1 MSHLRK
7 IVAVVGLE
15 QYNAGLWK
23 KIKGLLSSEAELT
36 QLSDIDL
43 EKKHPDAAKAIQE
56 ADCVFMSMI
65 NFKDQIDWFKL
76 QLDQSNNEK
85 TIFIFESM
93 PEAMA
98 LTKVGSYSVGDGKA
112 GMPDM
117 VKKVAKMLVNGRDED
132 ALYGYMKLMKIMRT
146 ILPLVPNKAKDFKN
160 WLMVYSY
167 WMQPTAENIANMFR
181 LILREYFNE
190 PVTVGAIVD
199 VPNMGIYHPDA
210 PAYFTDIKS
219 YKNWSKKRGINID
232 KGQKVGLLF
241 FRKHLLQEKT
251 YIDNTIRVL
260 EKRGLHL
267 FPAFVMGVEGHVLV
281 RDWFVKEKIDLLVN
295 MMGFGLVGGPAGS
308 TKPGT
313 AAEARHEIMTKLDVP
328 YIVAQ
333 PLLTQGFESWSELG
347 VSPMQLTFTYAIPEM
362 DGAICPV
369 ILGALQD
376 GKIETVPERLDR
388 LAGLVSQWLRLRATA
403 NKDKKVAFIVYDYP
417 PGLGKKASAAL
428 LDVPRTL
435 LASLQRMKKEG
446 YNVGQLP
453 ETPEALFKA
462 IDQATDHQIKQHQ
475 PDALKVS
482 YDTFK
487 ELTSSRERER
497 IEDRWQKFPGEI
509 VPIGEQDVF
518 IGGIRF
524 GNIFIGVQPRLGVQG
539 DPMRLLFDKSNTPHH
554 QYIAFY
560 RWISRE
566 FQAHV
571 LVHVGMHGSV
581 EWMPGLQTGL
591 TGDCWP
597 DALLGEVPHIYIYPV
612 NNPSEST
619 IAKRRGLA
627 TMVSHV
633 VPPLSRAGL
642 YKELPALKEL
652 LVDFRERNF
661 SSSALASASLNE
673 PGDASGFE
681 EAIMQ
686 KAELLNLTDDCPR
699 PVSEGFC
706 DYVSRL
712 YMYVSELENRLI
724 SNSLH
729 VFGEASP
736 LEAQIIT
743 ITETLKNRAEE
754 AKTLPAL
761 LMSAS
766 GKNGHFNSYEELTGR
781 SRKGEEEA
789 IRLREW
795 VDTSCRDFLQQVLF
809 DRKNI
814 AGAFATITGGAR
826 IPAEYV
832 AFVDQLIKEG
842 SQLLFALRDNTGEL
856 DSLMKVLS
864 GRYISS
870 GPGGDLVRDGI
881 NVLPSG
887 RNIHSIDPWRIPSV
901 LAFKRGTLIADS
913 IVKKHLEENDGQYPE
928 TIAQVLWGL
937 DTIKT
942 KGEAVAVVIRLLGGE
957 PSYDAFGKISHYS
970 LVSLDKLRRPRID
983 VLMQLSP
990 IFRDAFGLLMD
1001 QLDRLVKEAAKAD
1014 EPVEMNYVKKHVDEA
1029 LASGMEYQSATAR
1042 QFTQAPGAYGTY
1054 VDDMIEDSAWDT
1066 ENDLDD
1072 LFIRRN
1078 SSAYGGGRKGG
1089 NESDILQKLLGSVD
1103 RVVHQV
1109 DSTEFGIS
1117 DIDHYFSS
1125 SGSLQLAARRRNTK
1139 GGDVKLNYVESF
1151 TSDIKVD
1158 DAEKSLRI
1166 EYRSKL
1172 LNPKWFEGMLNH
1184 GHSGAAEI
1192 SNRVTYMLGW
1202 DAVTKSVDDWVY
1214 KKTAETYA
1222 LDPEMRE
1229 RLATLNPQAIK
1240 NIVGRMLE
1248 ANGRGMWKADQ
1259 SMIDELQEIYAD
1271 LEDRLEGLTDN
1282 E

>member
-1 MSHLRK
+1 MSNHRK
-7 IVAVVGLE
+7 IVAIVGLE

-23 KIKGLLSSEAELT
+23 KIKGLLSGEAELT
-36 QLSDIDL
+36 QLTDVDL
-43 EKKHPDAAKAIQE
+43 EKKNPVAGKAIQE

-65 NFKDQIDWFKL
+65 NFKEQIDWFKI
-76 QLDQSNNEK
+76 QLDQASNEK

-98 LTKVGSYSVGDGKA
+98 LTKVGNYSVGDGKA

-117 VKKVAKMLVNGRDED
+117 VKKVAKMLVKGRDED

-146 ILPLVPNKAKDFKN
+146 ILPLVPSKAKDFKN

-167 WMQPTAENIANMFR
+167 WMQPTADNIANMFR

-190 PVTVGAIVD
+190 NITVGAIVE

-210 PAYFTDIKS
+210 PAYFTEVKS
-219 YKNWSKKRGINID
+219 YKNWLKKRGINID
-232 KGQKVGLLF
+232 KGQKIGLLF

-260 EKRGLHL
+260 EKRGIYL
-267 FPAFVMGVEGHVLV
+267 FPAFVTGVEGHVLV

-333 PLLTQGFESWSELG
+333 PLLTQGFESWKELG
-347 VSPMQLTFTYAIPEM
+347 VSPMQMTFTYSIPEM
-362 DGAICPV
+362 DGAISPI

-376 GKIETVPERLDR
+376 GKIETVPERIER
-388 LAGLVSQWLRLRATA
+388 LALLAKQWLRLRAAA
-403 NKDKKVAFIVYDYP
+403 NRDKKLAFVVYDYP

-428 LDVPRTL
+428 LDVPRSL
-435 LASLQRMKKEG
+435 LAILQRLKKEG

-453 ETPEALFKA
+453 ESPEALFHALDK
-462 IDQATDHQIKQHQ
+462 ATDHQIQQNK
-475 PDALKVS
+475 PDAIKVS
-482 YDTFK
+482 YDQFK
-487 ELTSSRERER
+487 ELTTSRERER
-497 IEDRWQKFPGEI
+497 IEERWQKFPGEI
-509 VPIGEQDVF
+509 VPMGENDVF
-518 IGGIRF
+518 IGGIKF
-524 GNIFIGVQPRLGVQG
+524 GNIFIGVQPRMGVCG
-539 DPMRLLFDKSNTPHH
+539 DPMKLLFDKSNTPHH

-566 FQAHV
+566 FQAHA

-597 DALLGEVPHIYIYPV
+597 DALLGEVPHFYIYPV

-642 YKELPALKEL
+642 YKELPALKDL
-652 LVDFRERNF
+652 LSDFRESNLG
-661 SSSALASASLNE
+661 ATHEAS
-673 PGDASGFE
+673 GDASGIE

-699 PVSEGFC
+699 KEHEPFTEF
-706 DYVSRL
+706 VSRL
-712 YMYVSELENRLI
+712 YIYITELENRLI

-743 ITETLKNRAEE
+743 VTETLKNRGEGGL
-754 AKTLPAL
+754 TLPSLIMAN
-761 LMSAS
+761 S
-766 GKNGHFNSYEELTGR
+766 GKNGHYSSYEELALL

-795 VDTSCRDFLQQVLF
+795 LEQSCKDFVQQSLF
-809 DRKNI
+809 DRKNPL
-814 AGAFATITGGAR
+814 AVFASITGGAR
-826 IPAEYV
+826 LAGDSQ
-832 AFVDQLIKEG
+832 AFIEQIIGEG
-842 SQLLFALRDNTGEL
+842 YQLLAALRDNTGEL
-856 DSLMKVLS
+856 DSLMKVLN

-970 LVSLDKLRRPRID
+970 LVPLEKLRRPRID

-1029 LASGMEYQSATAR
+1029 IASGMEYESATAR

-1054 VDDMIEDSAWDT
+1054 VDDMIEDSAWES

-1078 SSAYGGGRKGG
+1078 SSAYGGERKGG
-1089 NESDILQKLLGSVD
+1089 NESAILQKLLGSVD

-1139 GGDVKLNYVESF
+1139 AGDVKLNYVESF

-1158 DAEKSLRI
+1158 DADKSLRI

-1172 LNPKWFEGMLNH
+1172 LNPKWFEGMLKH
-1184 GHSGAAEI
+1184 GHSGAGEI

-1222 LDPEMRE
+1222 LDPQMRE

-1248 ANGRGMWKADQ
+1248 AHGRGMWKADQ
-1259 SMIDELQEIYAD
+1259 NMIDELQEIYAD
-1271 LEDRLEGLTDN
+1271 LEDRLEGLTDDK
-1282 E
+1282 

>member
-1 MSHLRK
+1 MSNRRK
-7 IVAVVGLE
+7 IVAIVGLE
-15 QYNAGLWK
+15 QYNAGLWR
-23 KIKGLLSSEAELT
+23 KIKGLLDEDAELT

-43 EKKHPDAAKAIQE
+43 EKQNPDAATAIQE

-65 NFKDQIDWFKL
+65 NFKEQIDWFKN
-76 QLDQSNNEK
+76 QLDLATNEK

-93 PEAMA
+93 PEAMS

-117 VKKVAKMLVNGRDED
+117 VKKVAKMLVKGRDED

-160 WLMVYSY
+160 WLLVYSY

-190 PVTVGAIVD
+190 SVKVGAIVD
-199 VPNMGIYHPDA
+199 VPNMGLYHPDA
-210 PAYFTDIKS
+210 ADYFKDVKS
-219 YKNWSKKRGINID
+219 FKNWSKKRGINFD
-232 KGQKVGLLF
+232 KGQKIAILF
-241 FRKHLLQEKT
+241 FRKHLIQEKT

-260 EKRGLHL
+260 EKQGIHV

-281 RDWFVKEKIDLLVN
+281 RDWLIKENIDLLVN

-313 AAEARHEIMTKLDVP
+313 AAEARQEIMEKLDAP

-333 PLLTQGFESWSELG
+333 PLLTQEFESWKELG
-347 VSPMQLTFTYAIPEM
+347 VSPMQMTFTYAIPEM

-369 ILGALQD
+369 ILGALKD
-376 GKIETVPERLDR
+376 GKIETVHERLER
-388 LAGLVSQWLRLRATA
+388 LALLVKQWLRLRDA
-403 NKDKKVAFIVYDYP
+403 NNRDKKLAFVVYDYP

-435 LASLQRMKKEG
+435 FAILQSLKKAG

-453 ETPEALFKA
+453 ESADALFHA
-462 IDQATDHQIKQHQ
+462 LDRATDYQIQQ
-475 PDALKVS
+475 NRPDALKVNS
-482 YDTFK
+482 EKFR

-497 IEDRWQKFPGEI
+497 IDARWQNFPGDI
-509 VPIGEQDVF
+509 VPIGTDDVF
-518 IGGIRF
+518 VGGIRF
-524 GNIFIGVQPRLGVQG
+524 GNIFIGVQPRMAVQG
-539 DPMRLLFDKSNTPHH
+539 DPMRLLFDKENTPHH

-566 FQAHV
+566 FQAHA

-597 DALLGEVPHIYIYPV
+597 DALLGEVPHFYIYPV

-652 LVDFRERNF
+652 LVDYRERYLGT
-661 SSSALASASLNE
+661 AHE
-673 PGDASGFE
+673 DMGEGSGIE

-699 PVSEGFC
+699 KESEGFGEF
-706 DYVSRL
+706 VSRL
-712 YMYVSELENRLI
+712 YSYVAELENRLI

-736 LEAQIIT
+736 LESQIIT
-743 ITETLKNRAEE
+743 ITETLKNRGENG
-754 AKTLPAL
+754 KNLPYI
-761 LMSAS
+761 LMTSS
-766 GKNGHFNSYEELTGR
+766 GKNGHYGSYEELSLR
-781 SRKGEEEA
+781 SRQGDEEA

-795 VDTSCRDFLQQVLF
+795 VEQACRDFVQQIFF
-809 DRKNI
+809 DRQNT
-814 AGAFATITGGAR
+814 ATVFSSITGGTQLSGEHAPF
-826 IPAEYV
+826 I
-832 AFVDQLIKEG
+832 DQLVVDGGK
-842 SQLLFALRDNTGEL
+842 LLYALRDNTGEMSSLLRVL
-856 DSLMKVLS
+856 D
-864 GRYISS
+864 GRYIAS
-870 GPGGDLVRDGI
+870 GPGGDLVRDGVS
-881 NVLPSG
+881 VLPSG
-887 RNIHSIDPWRIPSV
+887 RNIHSIDPWRIPSE

-913 IVKKHLEENDGQYPE
+913 IVKKHLDENDGVYPE

-942 KGEAVAVVIRLLGGE
+942 KGEAVAVVIRLLGAE
-957 PSYDAFGKISHYS
+957 PAYDAFGKISHYR
-970 LVSLDKLRRPRID
+970 LVALEKLGRPRID

-1001 QLDRLVKEAAKAD
+1001 QLDRLVKAAAKAD
-1014 EPVEMNYVKKHVDEA
+1014 EPLEMNFVKKHVDEA
-1029 LASGMEYQSATAR
+1029 LASGVEFESATAR
-1042 QFTQAPGAYGTY
+1042 QFTQSPGAYGTY
-1054 VDDMIEDSAWDT
+1054 VDDMVEDSAWET

-1078 SSAYGGGRKGG
+1078 SSAYGGGRKG
-1089 NESDILQKLLGSVD
+1089 EKETEILQKLLGSVD

-1139 GGDVKLNYVESF
+1139 GGDIKLNYVESF

-1172 LNPKWFEGMLNH
+1172 LNPKWFEGMLKH
-1184 GHSGAAEI
+1184 GHSGASEI

-1248 ANGRGMWKADQ
+1248 AHGRGMWKADQ
-1259 SMIDELQEIYAD
+1259 DMITELQEIYAD
-1271 LEDRLEGLTDN
+1271 LEDRLEGMVDDK
-1282 E
+1282 

>member
-1 MSHLRK
+1 MSNRRK
-7 IVAVVGLE
+7 VVAIVGLE

-23 KIKGLLSSEAELT
+23 KIKGLLSTEADLT
-36 QLSDIDL
+36 QLSDVDL
-43 EKKHPDAAKAIQE
+43 DKKNPEAAAAIQE

-65 NFKDQIDWFKL
+65 NFKEQIDWFKL
-76 QLDQSNNEK
+76 QLDQSTNDK
-85 TIFIFESM
+85 TVFVFESM

-98 LTKVGSYSVGDGKA
+98 LTKVGGYSVGDGKA
-112 GMPDM
+112 GMPDI
-117 VKKVAKMLVNGRDED
+117 VKKVAKMLVKGRDED

-160 WLMVYSY
+160 WLLVYSY

-190 PVTVGAIVD
+190 ILTVGAIVD
-199 VPNMGIYHPDA
+199 VPNMGLYHPDA
-210 PAYFTDIKS
+210 PPYFS
-219 YKNWSKKRGINID
+219 YKAWMKKRGINID
-232 KGQKVGLLF
+232 KGEAVGLLF

-251 YIDNTIRVL
+251 YIDNTIRVF
-260 EKRGLHL
+260 EKRGIHL
-267 FPAFVMGVEGHVLV
+267 YPAFVMGVEGHVLV
-281 RDWFVKEKIDLLVN
+281 RDWLVKENIGLLVN

-333 PLLTQGFESWSELG
+333 PLLTQGFESWHELG
-347 VSPMQLTFTYAIPEM
+347 VSPMQITFTYAIPEM
-362 DGAICPV
+362 DGAICPI

-376 GKIETVPERLDR
+376 GKIETVPERIER
-388 LAGLVSQWLRLRATA
+388 LAGLVSQWLRLRTTA
-403 NKDKKVAFIVYDYP
+403 NRDKKVALIVYDYP

-435 LASLQRMKKEG
+435 LATLQRLKKEG
-446 YNVGQLP
+446 YTVGQLP
-453 ETPEALFKA
+453 ETSDALFHA
-462 IDQATDHQIKQHQ
+462 LDRATDHQIQQNQ

-482 YDTFK
+482 YETFK
-487 ELTSSRERER
+487 GLTSSRERER

-509 VPIGEQDVF
+509 VPMGEQDVF
-518 IGGIRF
+518 VGGIKY
-524 GNIFIGVQPRLGVQG
+524 GNIFIGVQPRIGMQG
-539 DPMRLLFDKSNTPHH
+539 DPMRLLFDKENTPHH

-566 FQAHV
+566 FQAHAM
-571 LVHVGMHGSV
+571 VHVGMHGSV

-597 DALLGEVPHIYIYPV
+597 DALLGEVPHFYIYPV

-652 LVDFRERNF
+652 LVDVRERN
-661 SSSALASASLNE
+661 LAGNFDGK
-673 PGDASGFE
+673 GDGTGIE
-681 EAIMQ
+681 EAVMQ

-699 PVSEGFC
+699 PENEEFI

-712 YMYVSELENRLI
+712 YIYISELENRLI

-736 LEAQIIT
+736 LESQIIT
-743 ITETLKNRAEE
+743 ITETLKNREDAG
-754 AKTLPAL
+754 KTLPYI
-761 LMSAS
+761 LMTSS
-766 GKNGHFNSYEELTGR
+766 GKNGHYNSYEELTAM
-781 SRKGEEEA
+781 SRKGDEES

-795 VDTSCRDFLQQVLF
+795 VENACRDFVQQVFF
-809 DRKNI
+809 DRKNV
-814 AGAFATITGGAR
+814 ASVFSSITGGTKL
-826 IPAEYV
+826 PV
-832 AFVDQLIKEG
+832 AYMPFVDQLTQDGAKI
-842 SQLLFALRDNTGEL
+842 LYALRDNTGEM
-856 DSLMKVLS
+856 DSLMKVLN

-887 RNIHSIDPWRIPSV
+887 RNIHSIDPWRIPSEM
-901 LAFKRGTLIADS
+901 AFKRGTLIADS
-913 IVKKHLEENDGQYPE
+913 IVKKHLEENDGKYPE

-957 PSYDAFGKISHYS
+957 PAYDAFGKISHYA
-970 LVSLDKLRRPRID
+970 LVPLDRLGRPRID

-1001 QLDRLVKEAAKAD
+1001 QLDRLIKAAAVAD
-1014 EPVEMNYVKKHVDEA
+1014 EPADMNYIKKHVDEA
-1029 LASGMEYQSATAR
+1029 LASGVEFESATAR
-1042 QFTQAPGAYGTY
+1042 QFTQSPGAYGTY
-1054 VDDMIEDSAWDT
+1054 VDDMIEDSAWDS

-1078 SSAYGGGRKGG
+1078 SSAYGGGRKGEK
-1089 NESDILQKLLGSVD
+1089 ESEILQKLLGSVD

-1117 DIDHYFSS
+1117 DIDHYFST

-1139 GGDVKLNYVESF
+1139 GGDIKLNYVESF

-1172 LNPKWFEGMLNH
+1172 LNPKWFEGMLKH
-1184 GHSGAAEI
+1184 GHSGAGEI

-1248 ANGRGMWKADQ
+1248 AHGRGMWKADQ
-1259 SMIDELQEIYAD
+1259 DMINELQEIYAD
-1271 LEDRLEGLTDN
+1271 LEDRLEGLTDT

>member
-1 MSHLRK
+1 
-7 IVAVVGLE
+7 
-15 QYNAGLWK
+15 
-23 KIKGLLSSEAELT
+23 
-36 QLSDIDL
+36 
-43 EKKHPDAAKAIQE
+43 
-56 ADCVFMSMI
+56 
-65 NFKDQIDWFKL
+65 
-76 QLDQSNNEK
+76 
-85 TIFIFESM
+85 
-93 PEAMA
+93 
-98 LTKVGSYSVGDGKA
+98 
-112 GMPDM
+112 
-117 VKKVAKMLVNGRDED
+117 
-132 ALYGYMKLMKIMRT
+132 
-146 ILPLVPNKAKDFKN
+146 
-160 WLMVYSY
+160 
-167 WMQPTAENIANMFR
+167 
-181 LILREYFNE
+181 
-190 PVTVGAIVD
+190 
-199 VPNMGIYHPDA
+199 
-210 PAYFTDIKS
+210 
-219 YKNWSKKRGINID
+219 
-232 KGQKVGLLF
+232 
-241 FRKHLLQEKT
+241 
-251 YIDNTIRVL
+251 
-260 EKRGLHL
+260 
-267 FPAFVMGVEGHVLV
+267 
-281 RDWFVKEKIDLLVN
+281 
-295 MMGFGLVGGPAGS
+295 
-308 TKPGT
+308 
-313 AAEARHEIMTKLDVP
+313 
-328 YIVAQ
+328 
-333 PLLTQGFESWSELG
+333 
-347 VSPMQLTFTYAIPEM
+347 PMQMTFTYAIPEM

-376 GKIETVPERLDR
+376 GKIETVSERIDR
-388 LAGLVSQWLRLRATA
+388 LAGVVSQWLRLRATA
-403 NKDKKVAFIVYDYP
+403 NRDKKVAFIVYDYP

-435 LASLQRMKKEG
+435 LAALQRLKKEG

-453 ETPEALFKA
+453 ETADALFTA
-462 IDQATDHQIKQHQ
+462 LDQATDHQIKQHQ
-475 PDALKVS
+475 PDALKVN
-482 YDTFK
+482 YETFK
-487 ELTSSRERER
+487 TLTSSRERER
-497 IEDRWQKFPGEI
+497 IEERWQKFPGEI
-509 VPIGEQDVF
+509 VPIGENDVF

-524 GNIFIGVQPRLGVQG
+524 GNIFIGVQPRIGVQG
-539 DPMRLLFDKSNTPHH
+539 DPMRLLFDKANTPHH

-566 FQAHV
+566 FQAHAM
-571 LVHVGMHGSV
+571 VHVGMHGSV

-661 SSSALASASLNE
+661 SASASASPSGE
-673 PGDASGFE
+673 VDASGFE

-699 PVSEGFC
+699 RESEGFT

-712 YMYVSELENRLI
+712 YIYISELENRLI

-743 ITETLKNRAEE
+743 VTETLKNRDEE
-754 AKTLPAL
+754 AKTLPTL

-766 GKNGHFNSYEELTGR
+766 GKNGHFSSYAELTSR
-781 SRKGEEEA
+781 SRKGDEEA

-795 VDTSCRDFLQQVLF
+795 VDTACRDFVQQVLF
-809 DRKNI
+809 DRKNA
-814 AGAFATITGGAR
+814 AGAFSSITGGSR
-826 IPAEYV
+826 IPADYIP
-832 AFVDQLIKEG
+832 FVEQLMREG
-842 SQLLFALRDNTGEL
+842 SMLLVALRDNTGEL
-856 DSLMKVLS
+856 DSLMKVLN

-913 IVKKHLEENDGQYPE
+913 IVKKHCEENDGQYPE

-970 LVSLDKLRRPRID
+970 LVPLDRLRRPRID

-1001 QLDRLVKEAAKAD
+1001 QLDRLVKDAAKAD
-1014 EPVEMNYVKKHVDEA
+1014 EPIEMNYIKKHVDEA
-1029 LASGMEYQSATAR
+1029 LASGMEFETATAR

-1054 VDDMIEDSAWDT
+1054 VDDMIEDSAWES

-1078 SSAYGGGRKGG
+1078 SSAYGGGRKGE
-1089 NESDILQKLLGSVD
+1089 NESGILQKLLGSVD

-1139 GGDVKLNYVESF
+1139 AGDVKLNYVESF

-1172 LNPKWFEGMLNH
+1172 LNPKWFEGMLKH
-1184 GHSGAAEI
+1184 GHSGAGEI

-1248 ANGRGMWKADQ
+1248 AHGRGMWKADQ
-1259 SMIDELQEIYAD
+1259 NMIDELQEIYAD

-1282 E
+1282 D

>member
-1 MSHLRK
+1 M
-7 IVAVVGLE
+7 
-15 QYNAGLWK
+15 
-23 KIKGLLSSEAELT
+23 
-36 QLSDIDL
+36 
-43 EKKHPDAAKAIQE
+43 
-56 ADCVFMSMI
+56 
-65 NFKDQIDWFKL
+65 
-76 QLDQSNNEK
+76 
-85 TIFIFESM
+85 
-93 PEAMA
+93 
-98 LTKVGSYSVGDGKA
+98 
-112 GMPDM
+112 
-117 VKKVAKMLVNGRDED
+117 
-132 ALYGYMKLMKIMRT
+132 
-146 ILPLVPNKAKDFKN
+146 
-160 WLMVYSY
+160 
-167 WMQPTAENIANMFR
+167 
-181 LILREYFNE
+181 
-190 PVTVGAIVD
+190 
-199 VPNMGIYHPDA
+199 
-210 PAYFTDIKS
+210 
-219 YKNWSKKRGINID
+219 
-232 KGQKVGLLF
+232 
-241 FRKHLLQEKT
+241 
-251 YIDNTIRVL
+251 
-260 EKRGLHL
+260 
-267 FPAFVMGVEGHVLV
+267 
-281 RDWFVKEKIDLLVN
+281 
-295 MMGFGLVGGPAGS
+295 
-308 TKPGT
+308 
-313 AAEARHEIMTKLDVP
+313 
-328 YIVAQ
+328 
-333 PLLTQGFESWSELG
+333 
-347 VSPMQLTFTYAIPEM
+347 
-362 DGAICPV
+362 
-369 ILGALQD
+369 
-376 GKIETVPERLDR
+376 
-388 LAGLVSQWLRLRATA
+388 
-403 NKDKKVAFIVYDYP
+403 
-417 PGLGKKASAAL
+417 
-428 LDVPRTL
+428 
-435 LASLQRMKKEG
+435 
-446 YNVGQLP
+446 
-453 ETPEALFKA
+453 
-462 IDQATDHQIKQHQ
+462 
-475 PDALKVS
+475 
-482 YDTFK
+482 
-487 ELTSSRERER
+487 
-497 IEDRWQKFPGEI
+497 
-509 VPIGEQDVF
+509 PIGDHDVF
-518 IGGIRF
+518 IGGIQF
-524 GNIFIGVQPRLGVQG
+524 GNIFIGVQPRIGVQG

-566 FQAHV
+566 FQAHAM
-571 LVHVGMHGSV
+571 VHVGMHGSV

-661 SSSALASASLNE
+661 SASAS
-673 PGDASGFE
+673 GDGQGDGSGFE

-699 PVSEGFC
+699 RTSEGFG

-743 ITETLKNRAEE
+743 VTETLKNRAEE
-754 AKTLPAL
+754 SRTLPSL
-761 LMSAS
+761 LMTAS
-766 GKNGHFNSYEELTGR
+766 GKNGHFNSYEEVASR

-795 VDTSCRDFLQQVLF
+795 IDTACREFVQQVLF
-809 DRKNI
+809 DRKN
-814 AGAFATITGGAR
+814 ALAAFASITGGSKL
-826 IPAEYV
+826 PAEYMP
-832 AFVDQLIKEG
+832 FIEQLIREG
-842 SQLLFALRDNTGEL
+842 SQLLFALRDNTGEMDAL
-856 DSLMKVLS
+856 LKVLD

-870 GPGGDLVRDGI
+870 GPGGDLVRDGV

-901 LAFKRGTLIADS
+901 LAFKRGSLIADS
-913 IVKKHLEENDGQYPE
+913 IVKKHLEENEGQYPE

-942 KGEAVAVVIRLLGGE
+942 KGEAVAVVIRLLGAE

-970 LVSLDKLRRPRID
+970 LVPLDKLRRPRID

-1001 QLDRLVKEAAKAD
+1001 QLDRLVKEAARAD

-1029 LASGMEYQSATAR
+1029 LASGMEFESATAR

-1054 VDDMIEDSAWDT
+1054 VDDMIEDSAWES

-1078 SSAYGGGRKGG
+1078 SSAYGGGRKGE
-1089 NESDILQKLLGSVD
+1089 NESAILQKMLGSVD

-1139 GGDVKLNYVESF
+1139 GGDIKLNYVESF

-1172 LNPKWFEGMLNH
+1172 LNPKWFEGMLKH
-1184 GHSGAAEI
+1184 GHSGAGEI

-1248 ANGRGMWKADQ
+1248 AHGRGMWKADQ
-1259 SMIDELQEIYAD
+1259 DMINELQEIYAD
-1271 LEDRLEGLTDN
+1271 LEDRLEGMVDDK
-1282 E
+1282 

>member
-1 MSHLRK
+1 MSSRRK
-7 IVAVVGLE
+7 IAAIVGLE

-23 KIKGLLSSEAELT
+23 KIKGLLGSEAELT

-43 EKKHPDAAKAIQE
+43 EKKSPEAAKAIQE

-65 NFKDQIDWFKL
+65 QFKEQVDWFKE
-76 QLDQSNNEK
+76 QLDASSNEK
-85 TIFIFESM
+85 TVFIFESM
-93 PEAMA
+93 PEAMS
-98 LTKVGSYSVGDGKA
+98 LTKVGSYVVEEGKS
-112 GMPDM
+112 GMPDI
-117 VKKVAKMLVNGRDED
+117 VKKVAKMLVKGKDED

-181 LILREYFNE
+181 LILREYYNE

-199 VPNMGIYHPDA
+199 VPNMGLYHPDA
-210 PAYFTDIKS
+210 PAYFKDVKS
-219 YKNWSKKRGINID
+219 YKSWSKKRGINLD
-232 KGQKVGLLF
+232 KGQKIALLF

-251 YIDNTIRVL
+251 YIDNTIRSL
-260 EKRGLHL
+260 EKSGIAIY
-267 FPAFVMGVEGHVLV
+267 PAFVMGVEGHVLV
-281 RDWFVKEKIDLLVN
+281 RDWLLKENIDALVN

-313 AAEARHEIMTKLDVP
+313 AADARQEIMSKLNAP

-333 PLLTQGFESWSELG
+333 PLLTQDFESWKDYG
-347 VSPMQLTFTYAIPEM
+347 VAPMQTTFTYSIPEM

-369 ILGALQD
+369 IIGALED
-376 GKIETVPERLDR
+376 GKIVTVTERIERL
-388 LAGLVSQWLRLRATA
+388 ALVIKQWLRLRAAA
-403 NKDKKVAFIVYDYP
+403 NRDKKLAFVVYDYP

-428 LDVPRTL
+428 LDVPKTL
-435 LASLQRMKKEG
+435 FAILQRLKKEG
-446 YNVGQLP
+446 YNTGQLP
-453 ETPEALFKA
+453 ESAEALFHVLDK
-462 IDQATDHQIKQHQ
+462 ATDYEIQQNK
-475 PDALKVS
+475 PDAIKVDAEQ
-482 YDTFK
+482 YRR
-487 ELTSSRERER
+487 LTTSRERER
-497 IEDRWQKFPGEI
+497 IEERWQNFPGDI
-509 VPIGEQDVF
+509 VPVGEKEVF
-518 IGGIRF
+518 IGGVRF
-524 GNIFIGVQPRLGVQG
+524 GNIFIGVQPRMGVAG
-539 DPMRLLFDKSNTPHH
+539 DPMKLLFDKANTPHH
-554 QYIAFY
+554 QYISFY

-566 FQAHV
+566 FQAHAM
-571 LVHVGMHGSV
+571 VHVGMHGSV

-597 DALLGEVPHIYIYPV
+597 DALLGEVPHLYIYPV
-612 NNPSEST
+612 NNPSESS

-642 YKELPALKEL
+642 YKELPALKDL
-652 LVDFRERNF
+652 LVDYREKF
-661 SSSALASASLNE
+661 AAITSKG
-673 PGDASGFE
+673 GDVEGMGIE

-686 KAELLNLTDDCPR
+686 KAELLNLTDDCPLIEGEAF
-699 PVSEGFC
+699 SEF
-706 DYVSRL
+706 VSRL
-712 YMYVSELENRLI
+712 YSYIVELENRLI
-724 SNSLH
+724 SNCLH

-736 LEAQIIT
+736 LESQIIT
-743 ITETLKNRAEE
+743 ITETLKNRGENGRS
-754 AKTLPAL
+754 LPYIL
-761 LMSAS
+761 LDAS
-766 GKNGHFNSYEELTGR
+766 GKNGHVGSYEELAVK
-781 SRKGEEEA
+781 SRKGDEA
-789 IRLREW
+789 SIRLREW
-795 VDTSCRDFLQQVLF
+795 AEHACRDYVQQVLF
-809 DRKNI
+809 DKKSSSDV
-814 AGAFATITGGAR
+814 FSSITGGGR
-826 IPAEYV
+826 IQPGDVPFLESLR
-832 AFVDQLIKEG
+832 DEG
-842 SQLLFALRDNTGEL
+842 TQILFALRDNNSEM
-856 DSLMKVLS
+856 DSLLKVLS
-864 GRYISS
+864 GGYIPS
-870 GPGGDLVRDGI
+870 GPGGDLVRDGM

-887 RNIHSIDPWRIPSV
+887 RNIHSIDPWRIPSE
-901 LAFKRGTLIADS
+901 LAFKRGSLIADKL
-913 IVKKHLEENDGQYPE
+913 VEKHLQENDGMYPE

-942 KGEAVAVVIRLLGGE
+942 KGEAVAVAIRLFGAE
-957 PSYDAFGKISHYS
+957 PSYDASGKISHYA
-970 LVSLDKLRRPRID
+970 LVPLEKLRRPRID

-1001 QLDRLVKEAAKAD
+1001 QLDRLIKDAAKAD
-1014 EPVEMNYVKKHVDEA
+1014 EPIEMNYVKKHVEEA
-1029 LASGMEYQSATAR
+1029 MATGVDFESATAR
-1042 QFTQAPGAYGTY
+1042 QFTQPPGAYGTY
-1054 VDDMIEDSAWDT
+1054 VDDMVEDSAWET

-1078 SSAYGGGRKGG
+1078 SNAYGGGRKG
-1089 NESDILQKLLGSVD
+1089 EKETEILKSLLGSVD

-1125 SGSLQLAARRRNTK
+1125 SGSLQLAARRRNTRIS
-1139 GGDVKLNYVESF
+1139 DVKLNYVESF

-1158 DAEKSLRI
+1158 DAEKSLRV

-1172 LNPKWFEGMLNH
+1172 LNPKWFEGMLKH

-1229 RLATLNPQAIK
+1229 RLATVNPQAIK

-1248 ANGRGMWKADQ
+1248 AHGRGMWKADQ
-1259 SMIDELQEIYAD
+1259 DIISELQEIYAD
-1271 LEDRLEGLTDN
+1271 LEDRLEGLTDDK
-1282 E
+1282 

>member
-1 MSHLRK
+1 MSNRRK
-7 IVAVVGLE
+7 VVAIVGLE

-23 KIKGLLSSEAELT
+23 KIKGLLSTEADLI
-36 QLSDIDL
+36 QLSDVDL
-43 EKKHPDAAKAIQE
+43 EKQNPAAATAIHE

-76 QLDQSNNEK
+76 QLDQSTNEK
-85 TIFIFESM
+85 TIFVFESM
-93 PEAMA
+93 PEAMS
-98 LTKVGSYSVGDGKA
+98 LTKVGNYSVGDGKA
-112 GMPDM
+112 GMPDI
-117 VKKVAKMLVNGRDED
+117 VKKIAGMLVKGRDED

-146 ILPLVPNKAKDFKN
+146 ILPLVPKKAKDFKN
-160 WLMVYSY
+160 WLLVYSY

-181 LILREYFNE
+181 LILREYFDE
-190 PVTVGAIVD
+190 QLTVGAIVD

-210 PAYFTDIKS
+210 PAYFKDIKS
-219 YKNWSKKRGINID
+219 YKVWMKKRGVNLD
-232 KGQKVGLLF
+232 KGQKIALLF

-251 YIDNTIRVL
+251 YIDNTIRAF
-260 EKRGLHL
+260 EKHGIHL
-267 FPAFVMGVEGHVLV
+267 FPAFVTGVEGHVLV
-281 RDWFVKEKIDLLVN
+281 RDWLIKEEIDLLVN

-313 AAEARHEIMTKLDVP
+313 AAEARHEIMSKLDVP

-333 PLLTQGFESWSELG
+333 PLLTQGFESWKELG
-347 VSPMQLTFTYAIPEM
+347 VSPMQMTFTYAIPEM
-362 DGAICPV
+362 DGAICPI

-376 GKIETVPERLDR
+376 GKIETVPERIER
-388 LAGLVSQWLRLRATA
+388 LVGLASQWLRLRDAA
-403 NKDKKVAFIVYDYP
+403 NRDKKIAFIVYDYP

-435 LASLQRMKKEG
+435 FAALHRMKKEG
-446 YNVGQLP
+446 YNVGTLP
-453 ETPEALFKA
+453 ESADALFHA
-462 IDQATDHQIKQHQ
+462 LDRATDHQVQQNK

-487 ELTSSRERER
+487 ELTSSKERER
-497 IEDRWQKFPGEI
+497 IEDRWQKFPGDI
-509 VPIGEQDVF
+509 VPMGEHDVF
-518 IGGIRF
+518 VGGIRF
-524 GNIFIGVQPRLGVQG
+524 GNIFIGVQPRIGMQG
-539 DPMRLLFDKSNTPHH
+539 DPMRLLFDKENTPHH

-560 RWISRE
+560 RWVSRE
-566 FQAHV
+566 FKAHAM
-571 LVHVGMHGSV
+571 VHVGMHGSV

-597 DALLGEVPHIYIYPV
+597 DALLGEVPHFYIYPV

-642 YKELPALKEL
+642 YKELPALKDL
-652 LVDFRERNF
+652 LVDYRERY
-661 SSSALASASLNE
+661 LSASSE
-673 PGDASGFE
+673 ETAVDGSGIE

-699 PVSEGFC
+699 RESEGFGEF
-706 DYVSRL
+706 VSRL
-712 YMYVSELENRLI
+712 YIYIAELENRLI

-736 LEAQIIT
+736 LESQIIT
-743 ITETLKNRAEE
+743 ITETLKNRGEE
-754 AKTLPAL
+754 GKTLPYI
-761 LMSAS
+761 LMTSS
-766 GKNGHFNSYEELTGR
+766 GKNGHYASYEELTNR
-781 SRKGEEEA
+781 SRKGDEEA
-789 IRLREW
+789 IQLREW
-795 VDTSCRDFLQQVLF
+795 VETACRNFVQQVFF
-809 DRKNI
+809 DHKNV
-814 AGAFATITGGAR
+814 AQVFSSITGG
-826 IPAEYV
+826 IKLPSEYMP
-832 AFVDQLIKEG
+832 FVEQLTQEG
-842 SQLLFALRDNTGEL
+842 AKILYALRDNTGEM
-856 DSLMKVLS
+856 DSLMKVLN

-901 LAFKRGTLIADS
+901 MAFKRGTLIADS
-913 IVKKHLEENDGQYPE
+913 IIQRHLEENDGQYPE

-942 KGEAVAVVIRLLGGE
+942 KGEAVAVVIRLMGGE
-957 PSYDAFGKISHYS
+957 PAYDAFGKISHYS
-970 LVSLDKLRRPRID
+970 LVPLENLGRPRID

-1001 QLDRLVKEAAKAD
+1001 QLDRLIKAAAKAD
-1014 EPVEMNYVKKHVDEA
+1014 EPIEMNYVKKHVDEA
-1029 LASGMEYQSATAR
+1029 LAAGTEFDSATAR

-1054 VDDMIEDSAWDT
+1054 VDDMVEDSAWETDT
-1066 ENDLDD
+1066 DLDD

-1078 SSAYGGGRKGG
+1078 CSAYGGGRKG
-1089 NESDILQKLLGSVD
+1089 EKETEILQKLLGSVD

-1139 GGDVKLNYVESF
+1139 NDNIKLNYVESF

-1158 DAEKSLRI
+1158 DADKSLRI

-1172 LNPKWFEGMLNH
+1172 LNPKWYEGMLKH
-1184 GHSGAAEI
+1184 GHSGAGEI

-1259 SMIDELQEIYAD
+1259 DMINELQEIYAD
-1271 LEDRLEGLTDN
+1271 LEDRLEGLVED
-1282 E
+1282 

>member
-1 MSHLRK
+1 MSDLRK
-7 IVAVVGLE
+7 IVAIVGLE

-23 KIKGLLSSEAELT
+23 KIKGLLASEAELI

-43 EKKHPDAAKAIQE
+43 EKQHPDAARAIQE
-56 ADCVFMSMI
+56 ADCIFMSMI
-65 NFKDQIDWFKL
+65 NFKEQIDWFKQ
-76 QLDQSNNEK
+76 QLELATNEK
-85 TIFIFESM
+85 TVFIFESM

-117 VKKVAKMLVNGRDED
+117 VKKVAKMLVKGRDED

-146 ILPLVPNKAKDFKN
+146 ILPLVPNKAEDFKN

-190 PVTVGAIVD
+190 PVKVGAIVD
-199 VPNMGIYHPDA
+199 VPNMGLYHPDA
-210 PAYFTDIKS
+210 QAYFTDVKS
-219 YKNWSKKRGINID
+219 YKNWQKKRGINMD
-232 KGQKVGLLF
+232 KGQKIGLLF

-260 EKRGLHL
+260 EKQGIHL

-281 RDWFVKEKIDLLVN
+281 RDWLLKENIDLLLN

-308 TKPGT
+308 TKPGI

-333 PLLTQGFESWSELG
+333 PLLTQGFESWKELG
-347 VSPMQLTFTYAIPEM
+347 VSPMQITFTYAIPEM
-362 DGAICPV
+362 DGAISPV

-376 GKIETVPERLDR
+376 GKIETVHERLER
-388 LAGLVSQWLRLRATA
+388 LALLIKKFLRLRATA
-403 NKDKKVAFIVYDYP
+403 NRDKKVAFIVYDYP
-417 PGLGKKASAAL
+417 PGLGKKATAAL

-435 LASLQRMKKEG
+435 FATLQRLKKEG
-446 YNVGQLP
+446 YNVGKLP
-453 ETPEALFKA
+453 ESSDALFEA
-462 IDQATDHQIKQHQ
+462 IDRATECQIMQHQ
-475 PDALKVS
+475 TDAVKVS
-482 YDTFK
+482 YDGFK
-487 ELTSSRERER
+487 ELTTSRERER
-497 IEDRWQKFPGEI
+497 IEERWQKFPGEI
-509 VPIGEQDVF
+509 VPIGDHDVF
-518 IGGIRF
+518 VGGLRF
-524 GNIFIGVQPRLGVQG
+524 GNIFIGVQPRIGVQG

-566 FQAHV
+566 FEAHAM
-571 LVHVGMHGSV
+571 VHVGMHGSV

-597 DALLGEVPHIYIYPV
+597 DALLGEVPHFYIYPV

-661 SSSALASASLNE
+661 A
-673 PGDASGFE
+673 ASGSFEGQGDGSGIE
-681 EAIMQ
+681 EAVMQ

-699 PVSEGFC
+699 REQEGFGE
-706 DYVSRL
+706 YVSRL
-712 YMYVSELENRLI
+712 YIYISELENRLI

-736 LEAQIIT
+736 PEAQIIT
-743 ITETLKNRAEE
+743 VTETLKNREE
-754 AKTLPAL
+754 DSRTLPSL

-766 GKNGHFNSYEELTGR
+766 GKNGHFSSYEELSSR

-795 VDTSCRDFLQQVLF
+795 VDGACRDFVQQALF
-809 DRKNI
+809 DRINVLS
-814 AGAFATITGGAR
+814 AFASVTGGAKL
-826 IPAEYV
+826 PVEYTP
-832 AFVDQLIKEG
+832 FVEQLIREG
-842 SQLLFALRDNTGEL
+842 SQLLFALRDNTGEM
-856 DSLMKVLS
+856 DALMKVLN

-870 GPGGDLVRDGI
+870 GPGGDLVRDGV

-901 LAFKRGTLIADS
+901 LAFKRGSLIADC
-913 IVKKHLEENDGQYPE
+913 IIKKHLEESGGQYPE

-942 KGEAVAVVIRLLGGE
+942 KGEAVAVVIRLLGAE
-957 PSYDAFGKISHYS
+957 PAYDAFGKISHYS
-970 LVSLDKLRRPRID
+970 LVPLEKLRRPRID

-1014 EPVEMNYVKKHVDEA
+1014 EPEEMNFVKKHVNEA
-1029 LASGMEYQSATAR
+1029 LASGMELESATAR

-1054 VDDMIEDSAWDT
+1054 VDDMIEDSAWET

-1078 SSAYGGGRKGG
+1078 CSAYGGGRKGG
-1089 NESDILQKLLGSVD
+1089 NESAILQKMLGSVD

-1172 LNPKWFEGMLNH
+1172 LNPKWFEGMLKH
-1184 GHSGAAEI
+1184 GHSGAGEI

-1248 ANGRGMWKADQ
+1248 AHGRGLWKADQ
-1259 SMIDELQEIYAD
+1259 DMIDELQEIYAD
-1271 LEDRLEGLTDN
+1271 LEDRLERVGDRVID
-1282 E
+1282 

>member
-1 MSHLRK
+1 MSNRRK
-7 IVAVVGLE
+7 VVAIVGLE

-23 KIKGLLSSEAELT
+23 KIKGLLSTEADLT
-36 QLSDIDL
+36 QLSDVDL
-43 EKKHPDAAKAIQE
+43 DKKNPEAAAAIQE

-65 NFKDQIDWFKL
+65 NFKEQIDWFKL
-76 QLDQSNNEK
+76 QLDQSTNDK
-85 TIFIFESM
+85 TVFVFESM

-98 LTKVGSYSVGDGKA
+98 LTKVGGYSVGDGKA
-112 GMPDM
+112 GMPDI
-117 VKKVAKMLVNGRDED
+117 VKKVAKMLVKGREED

-160 WLMVYSY
+160 WLLVYSY

-190 PVTVGAIVD
+190 ILTVGAIVD
-199 VPNMGIYHPDA
+199 VPNMGLYHPDA
-210 PAYFTDIKS
+210 PAYFKDVKS
-219 YKNWSKKRGINID
+219 YKAWMKKRGINID
-232 KGQKVGLLF
+232 KGEAVGLLF

-251 YIDNTIRVL
+251 YIDNTIRVF
-260 EKRGLHL
+260 EKRGIHL
-267 FPAFVMGVEGHVLV
+267 YPAFVMGVEGHVLV
-281 RDWFVKEKIDLLVN
+281 RDWLVKENIGLLVN

-333 PLLTQGFESWSELG
+333 PLLTQGFESWHELG
-347 VSPMQLTFTYAIPEM
+347 VSPMQITFTYAIPEM
-362 DGAICPV
+362 DGAICPI

-376 GKIETVPERLDR
+376 GKIETVPERIER
-388 LAGLVSQWLRLRATA
+388 LAGLVSQWLRLRTTA
-403 NKDKKVAFIVYDYP
+403 NRDKKVALIVYDYP

-435 LASLQRMKKEG
+435 LATLQRLKKEG
-446 YNVGQLP
+446 YTVGQLP
-453 ETPEALFKA
+453 ETSDALFHA
-462 IDQATDHQIKQHQ
+462 LDRATDHQIQQNQ

-482 YDTFK
+482 YETFK
-487 ELTSSRERER
+487 GLTSSRERER

-509 VPIGEQDVF
+509 VPMGEQDVF
-518 IGGIRF
+518 VGGIKY
-524 GNIFIGVQPRLGVQG
+524 GNIFIGVQPRIGMQG
-539 DPMRLLFDKSNTPHH
+539 DPMRLLFDKENTPHH

-566 FQAHV
+566 FQAHAM
-571 LVHVGMHGSV
+571 VHVGMHGSV

-597 DALLGEVPHIYIYPV
+597 DALLGEVPHFYIYPV

-652 LVDFRERNF
+652 LVDVRERN
-661 SSSALASASLNE
+661 LAGNFDGK
-673 PGDASGFE
+673 GDGTGIE
-681 EAIMQ
+681 EAVMQ

-699 PVSEGFC
+699 PENEEFI

-712 YMYVSELENRLI
+712 YIYISELENRLI

-736 LEAQIIT
+736 LESQIIT
-743 ITETLKNRAEE
+743 ITETLKNREDAG
-754 AKTLPAL
+754 KTLPYI
-761 LMSAS
+761 LMTSS
-766 GKNGHFNSYEELTGR
+766 GKNGHYNSYEELTAM
-781 SRKGEEEA
+781 SRKGDEES

-795 VDTSCRDFLQQVLF
+795 VENACRDFVQQVFF
-809 DRKNI
+809 DRKNV
-814 AGAFATITGGAR
+814 ASVFSSITGGTKL
-826 IPAEYV
+826 PV
-832 AFVDQLIKEG
+832 AYMPFVDQLTQDGAKI
-842 SQLLFALRDNTGEL
+842 LYALRDNTGEM
-856 DSLMKVLS
+856 DSLMKVLN

-887 RNIHSIDPWRIPSV
+887 RNIHSIDPWRIPSEM
-901 LAFKRGTLIADS
+901 AFKRGTLIADS
-913 IVKKHLEENDGQYPE
+913 IVKKHLEENDGKYPE

-957 PSYDAFGKISHYS
+957 PAYDAFGKISHYA
-970 LVSLDKLRRPRID
+970 LVPLDRLGRPRID

-1001 QLDRLVKEAAKAD
+1001 QLDRLIKAAAVAD
-1014 EPVEMNYVKKHVDEA
+1014 EPADMNYIKKHVDEA
-1029 LASGMEYQSATAR
+1029 LASGVEFESATAR
-1042 QFTQAPGAYGTY
+1042 QFTQSPGAYGTY
-1054 VDDMIEDSAWDT
+1054 VDDMIEDSAWDS

-1078 SSAYGGGRKGG
+1078 SSAYGGGRKGEK
-1089 NESDILQKLLGSVD
+1089 ESEILQKLLGSVD

-1117 DIDHYFSS
+1117 DIDHYFST

-1139 GGDVKLNYVESF
+1139 GGDIKLNYVESF

-1172 LNPKWFEGMLNH
+1172 LNPKWFEGMLKH
-1184 GHSGAAEI
+1184 GHSGAGEI

-1248 ANGRGMWKADQ
+1248 AHGRGMWKADQ
-1259 SMIDELQEIYAD
+1259 DMINELQEIYAD
-1271 LEDRLEGLTDN
+1271 LEDRLEGLTDT

>member
-1 MSHLRK
+1 MSNRRK
-7 IVAVVGLE
+7 IVAIVGLE

-23 KIKGLLSSEAELT
+23 KIKGLLSSEADLT
-36 QLSDIDL
+36 QLSDVDL
-43 EKKHPDAAKAIQE
+43 EKQNPEAAAAIHD

-65 NFKDQIDWFKL
+65 NFKEQIDWFKL
-76 QLDQSNNEK
+76 QLEQSTNDK
-85 TIFIFESM
+85 TLFVFESM

-98 LTKVGSYSVGDGKA
+98 LTRVGSYSVGDGKA

-117 VKKVAKMLVNGRDED
+117 VKKIANMLVKGRDED

-160 WLMVYSY
+160 WLLVYSY
-167 WMQPTAENIANMFR
+167 WMQPTADNIANMFR

-190 PVTVGAIVD
+190 RVTVGAIVD
-199 VPNMGIYHPDA
+199 VPNMGLYHPDA
-210 PAYFTDIKS
+210 PAYFKDVKS
-219 YKNWSKKRGINID
+219 YKSWLKKRGINID
-232 KGQKVGLLF
+232 KGQKIALLF

-251 YIDNTIRVL
+251 YIDNTIRTL
-260 EKRGLHL
+260 EKRGIHL
-267 FPAFVMGVEGHVLV
+267 FPAFVTGVEGHVLV
-281 RDWFVKEKIDLLVN
+281 RDWLIKEEIDLLVN

-313 AAEARHEIMTKLDVP
+313 AAEARHEIMSKLDVP

-333 PLLTQGFESWSELG
+333 PLLTQGFESWHELG
-347 VSPMQLTFTYAIPEM
+347 VSPMQMTFTYAIPEM
-362 DGAICPV
+362 DGAISPV

-376 GKIETVPERLDR
+376 GKIETVQERLDR

-403 NKDKKVAFIVYDYP
+403 NRDKKVAFIVYDYP

-435 LASLQRMKKEG
+435 FAALQRLKKEG

-453 ETPEALFKA
+453 ESSDALFNALDK
-462 IDQATDHQIKQHQ
+462 ATDHQIQQ
-475 PDALKVS
+475 NRPDALKVS

-487 ELTSSRERER
+487 QLTSSRERER

-509 VPIGEQDVF
+509 VPIGDQDVF
-518 IGGIRF
+518 VGGIRF
-524 GNIFIGVQPRLGVQG
+524 GNIFIGVQPRIGMQG
-539 DPMRLLFDKSNTPHH
+539 DPMRLLFDKENTPHH

-566 FQAHV
+566 FKAHAM
-571 LVHVGMHGSV
+571 VHVGMHGSV

-642 YKELPALKEL
+642 YKELPALKDL
-652 LVDFRERNF
+652 LVDFRERYLTV
-661 SSSALASASLNE
+661 SSES
-673 PGDASGFE
+673 SGEGSGIE

-699 PVSEGFC
+699 RESEGFG
-706 DYVSRL
+706 DFVSRL
-712 YMYVSELENRLI
+712 YIYIAELENRLI

-736 LEAQIIT
+736 LESQVIT
-743 ITETLKNRAEE
+743 ITETLKNRGEDG
-754 AKTLPAL
+754 KTLPYI
-761 LMSAS
+761 LMTSS
-766 GKNGHFNSYEELTGR
+766 GKNGHYNSYEDLTTL
-781 SRKGEEEA
+781 SRKGDEEA

-795 VDTSCRDFLQQVLF
+795 VENACRNFVQQVFF
-809 DRKNI
+809 DRKNV
-814 AGAFATITGGAR
+814 ALVFSSITGGTKL
-826 IPAEYV
+826 PAQYMS
-832 AFVDQLIKEG
+832 FIDQLTKDG
-842 SQLLFALRDNTGEL
+842 AKLLYALRDNTGEME
-856 DSLMKVLS
+856 SLMRVLE
-864 GRYISS
+864 GRYIAS

-901 LAFKRGTLIADS
+901 MAFKRGTLIADS
-913 IVKKHLEENDGQYPE
+913 IVKRHLEENDGHYPE
-928 TIAQVLWGL
+928 TVAQVLWGL

-957 PSYDAFGKISHYS
+957 PAYDAFGKISHYS
-970 LVSLDKLRRPRID
+970 LVPLEKLGRPRID

-1001 QLDRLVKEAAKAD
+1001 QLDRLIKAAATAD

-1029 LASGMEYQSATAR
+1029 LASGAEFNSATSR

-1054 VDDMIEDSAWDT
+1054 VDDMVEDSAWET

-1078 SSAYGGGRKGG
+1078 SSAYGGGRKG
-1089 NESDILQKLLGSVD
+1089 EKETEILQKLLGSVD

-1139 GGDVKLNYVESF
+1139 NDNIKLNYVESF

-1172 LNPKWFEGMLNH
+1172 LNPKWFEGMLKH
-1184 GHSGAAEI
+1184 GHSGAGEI

-1222 LDPEMRE
+1222 LDPQMRE

-1248 ANGRGMWKADQ
+1248 AHGRGMWKADQ
-1259 SMIDELQEIYAD
+1259 NMIDELQEIYAD
-1271 LEDRLEGLTDN
+1271 LEDRLEGLVD

>member
-1 MSHLRK
+1 MPDLRK
-7 IVAVVGLE
+7 VVAVVGLE

-23 KIKGLLSSEAELT
+23 KIKALLSTEAQLT

-43 EKKHPDAAKAIQE
+43 EKQNPEAATAIRE
-56 ADCVFMSMI
+56 ADCIFMSMI
-65 NFKDQIDWFKL
+65 NFKEQIDWFKL
-76 QLDQSNNEK
+76 QLDQATNDK
-85 TIFIFESM
+85 TVFVFESM
-93 PEAMA
+93 PEAMS
-98 LTKVGSYSVGDGKA
+98 LTKVGSYAVGDGKA
-112 GMPDM
+112 GMPDI
-117 VKKVAKMLVNGRDED
+117 VKKVAKMLVKGRDED

-181 LILREYFNE
+181 LILREYFNQSF
-190 PVTVGAIVD
+190 PVGAIVE

-210 PAYFTDIKS
+210 PAFFKDVKS
-219 YKNWSKKRGINID
+219 YKTWLKKRGINID

-251 YIDNTIRVL
+251 YIDNTIRAL
-260 EKRGLHL
+260 EKRGIHL

-281 RDWFVKEKIDLLVN
+281 RDWLVKENIDLLVN

-313 AAEARHEIMTKLDVP
+313 AADARHEIMTKLDVP

-333 PLLTQGFESWSELG
+333 PLLTQGFESWKELG
-347 VSPMQLTFTYAIPEM
+347 VSPMQITFTYAIPEM
-362 DGAICPV
+362 DGAICPI

-376 GKIETVPERLDR
+376 GKIETVPERIDR
-388 LAGLVSQWLRLRATA
+388 LGGIISQWLRLRTTA
-403 NKDKKVAFIVYDYP
+403 NRDKKLAFIVYDYP

-435 LASLQRMKKEG
+435 LAALQRLKKEG

-453 ETPEALFKA
+453 ESPDALFHA
-462 IDQATDHQIKQHQ
+462 IDQATDHQIQQNRH
-475 PDALKVS
+475 DALKVS
-482 YDTFK
+482 HDSFK

-497 IEDRWQKFPGEI
+497 IDERWQKFPGEI
-509 VPIGEQDVF
+509 VPMGEHDVF
-518 IGGIRF
+518 IGGLKY
-524 GNIFIGVQPRLGVQG
+524 GNIFIGVQPRIGVQG

-566 FQAHV
+566 FKAHAM
-571 LVHVGMHGSV
+571 VHVGMHGSV

-612 NNPSEST
+612 NNPSESS

-652 LVDFRERNF
+652 LVDVRERN
-661 SSSALASASLNE
+661 LAGNYQAKE
-673 PGDASGFE
+673 DGSGIE
-681 EAIMQ
+681 EAVMQ

-699 PVSEGFC
+699 PENEAFI

-712 YMYVSELENRLI
+712 YIYISELENRLI

-736 LEAQIIT
+736 LESQIIT
-743 ITETLKNRAEE
+743 ITETLKNREEE
-754 AKTLPAL
+754 ARTLPAL
-761 LMSAS
+761 LMSSS
-766 GKNGHFNSYEELTGR
+766 GKNGHFKSYEELTTR

-795 VDTSCRDFLQQVLF
+795 VDHACRDFVQQVLF
-809 DRKNI
+809 DRKNA
-814 AGAFATITGGAR
+814 AGAFASITGGAR

-832 AFVDQLIKEG
+832 PFIEQLSKEG
-842 SQLLFALRDNTGEL
+842 SQLLYALRDNTGEM
-856 DSLMKVLS
+856 DSLMKVLN

-901 LAFKRGTLIADS
+901 MAFKRGTLIADS
-913 IVKKHLEENDGQYPE
+913 IVNKHLEENDGLYPE

-957 PSYDAFGKISHYS
+957 PAYDAFGKISHYS
-970 LVSLDKLRRPRID
+970 LVPLEKLGRPRID

-1001 QLDRLVKEAAKAD
+1001 QLDRLIKDAAKAN
-1014 EPVEMNYVKKHVDEA
+1014 EPLDMNYVKKHVEDA
-1029 LASGMEYQSATAR
+1029 LASGVEFESATAR

-1054 VDDMIEDSAWDT
+1054 VDDMIEDSAWES

-1078 SSAYGGGRKGG
+1078 SSAYGGGRKGEK
-1089 NESDILQKLLGSVD
+1089 ESEILQKLLGSVD

-1125 SGSLQLAARRRNTK
+1125 SGSLQLAAKRRNTK
-1139 GGDVKLNYVESF
+1139 ASDIKLNYVESF

-1172 LNPKWFEGMLNH
+1172 LNPKWFEGMLKH
-1184 GHSGAAEI
+1184 GHSGAGEI

-1222 LDPEMRE
+1222 LDPDMRE

-1248 ANGRGMWKADQ
+1248 AHGRGMWKADQ
-1259 SMIDELQEIYAD
+1259 DMINELQEIYAD
-1271 LEDRLEGLTDN
+1271 LEDRLEGMTDN

>member
-1 MSHLRK
+1 M
-7 IVAVVGLE
+7 
-15 QYNAGLWK
+15 
-23 KIKGLLSSEAELT
+23 
-36 QLSDIDL
+36 
-43 EKKHPDAAKAIQE
+43 
-56 ADCVFMSMI
+56 
-65 NFKDQIDWFKL
+65 
-76 QLDQSNNEK
+76 
-85 TIFIFESM
+85 
-93 PEAMA
+93 
-98 LTKVGSYSVGDGKA
+98 
-112 GMPDM
+112 
-117 VKKVAKMLVNGRDED
+117 
-132 ALYGYMKLMKIMRT
+132 
-146 ILPLVPNKAKDFKN
+146 
-160 WLMVYSY
+160 
-167 WMQPTAENIANMFR
+167 
-181 LILREYFNE
+181 
-190 PVTVGAIVD
+190 
-199 VPNMGIYHPDA
+199 
-210 PAYFTDIKS
+210 
-219 YKNWSKKRGINID
+219 
-232 KGQKVGLLF
+232 
-241 FRKHLLQEKT
+241 
-251 YIDNTIRVL
+251 
-260 EKRGLHL
+260 
-267 FPAFVMGVEGHVLV
+267 
-281 RDWFVKEKIDLLVN
+281 
-295 MMGFGLVGGPAGS
+295 
-308 TKPGT
+308 
-313 AAEARHEIMTKLDVP
+313 
-328 YIVAQ
+328 
-333 PLLTQGFESWSELG
+333 
-347 VSPMQLTFTYAIPEM
+347 
-362 DGAICPV
+362 
-369 ILGALQD
+369 
-376 GKIETVPERLDR
+376 
-388 LAGLVSQWLRLRATA
+388 
-403 NKDKKVAFIVYDYP
+403 AFIVYDYP

-435 LASLQRMKKEG
+435 FAALQRLKKEG

-453 ETPEALFKA
+453 ATPDALFHA
-462 IDQATDHQIKQHQ
+462 LDQATDHQIKQNQ

-482 YDTFK
+482 YDSFR
-487 ELTSSRERER
+487 ELTSSKERER
-497 IEDRWQKFPGEI
+497 IDERWQKFPGEI
-509 VPIGEQDVF
+509 VPIGDHDVF
-518 IGGIRF
+518 IGGIQF
-524 GNIFIGVQPRLGVQG
+524 GNIFIGVQPRIGVQG

-566 FQAHV
+566 FQAHAM
-571 LVHVGMHGSV
+571 VHVGMHGSV

-661 SSSALASASLNE
+661 SASAS
-673 PGDASGFE
+673 GDGQGDGSGFE

-699 PVSEGFC
+699 RTSEGFG

-743 ITETLKNRAEE
+743 VTETLKNREE
-754 AKTLPAL
+754 ESRTLPSL
-761 LMSAS
+761 LMTAS
-766 GKNGHFNSYEELTGR
+766 GKNGHFNSYEEVASR

-795 VDTSCRDFLQQVLF
+795 IDTACREFVQQVLF
-809 DRKNI
+809 DRKN
-814 AGAFATITGGAR
+814 ALAAFASITGGSKL
-826 IPAEYV
+826 PTEYMP
-832 AFVDQLIKEG
+832 FIEQLIREG
-842 SQLLFALRDNTGEL
+842 SQLLFALRDNTGEMDAL
-856 DSLMKVLS
+856 LKVLE

-870 GPGGDLVRDGI
+870 GPGGDLVRDGV

-901 LAFKRGTLIADS
+901 LAFKRGSLIADS

-942 KGEAVAVVIRLLGGE
+942 KGEAVAVVIRLLGAE

-970 LVSLDKLRRPRID
+970 LVPLEKLRRPRID

-1001 QLDRLVKEAAKAD
+1001 QLDRLVKEAARAD

-1029 LASGMEYQSATAR
+1029 LASGMEFESATAR

-1054 VDDMIEDSAWDT
+1054 VDDMIEDSAWES

-1078 SSAYGGGRKGG
+1078 SSAYGGGRKGE
-1089 NESDILQKLLGSVD
+1089 NESAILQKMLGSVD

-1139 GGDVKLNYVESF
+1139 GGDIKLNYVESF

-1172 LNPKWFEGMLNH
+1172 LNPKWFEGMLKH
-1184 GHSGAAEI
+1184 GHSGAGEI

-1214 KKTAETYA
+1214 TKTAETYA
-1222 LDPEMRE
+1222 LDPVMKE

-1248 ANGRGMWKADQ
+1248 AHGRGMWKADQ

-1271 LEDRLEGLTDN
+1271 LEDRLEGMTDDK
-1282 E
+1282 

>member
-1 MSHLRK
+1 MPNLRK
-7 IVAVVGLE
+7 VVAIVGLE

-23 KIKGLLSSEAELT
+23 KIKGLLSNEAQLT

-43 EKKHPDAAKAIQE
+43 EKQNPEAATAIQE

-65 NFKDQIDWFKL
+65 NFKEQIDWFKL
-76 QLDQSNNEK
+76 QLDQATNDK
-85 TIFIFESM
+85 TVFVFESM

-98 LTKVGSYSVGDGKA
+98 LTKVGSYAVGDGKA
-112 GMPDM
+112 GMPDI
-117 VKKVAKMLVNGRDED
+117 VKKVAKMLVKGRDED

-190 PVTVGAIVD
+190 SFTVGAIDD

-210 PAYFTDIKS
+210 PAYFKDVKS
-219 YKNWSKKRGINID
+219 YKSWLKKRGINID

-251 YIDNTIRVL
+251 YIDNTIRAL
-260 EKRGLHL
+260 EKRGIHL

-281 RDWFVKEKIDLLVN
+281 RDWLAKENIDLLVN

-313 AAEARHEIMTKLDVP
+313 AADARHEIMTKLDVP

-333 PLLTQGFESWSELG
+333 PLLTQGFESWNELG
-347 VSPMQLTFTYAIPEM
+347 VSPMQITFTYAIPEM

-376 GKIETVPERLDR
+376 GKIETVPERIDR
-388 LAGLVSQWLRLRATA
+388 LGGIISQWLRLRATA
-403 NKDKKVAFIVYDYP
+403 NKDKKLAFIVYDYP

-435 LASLQRMKKEG
+435 FAALQRLKKEG

-453 ETPEALFKA
+453 ESPDALFHA
-462 IDQATDHQIKQHQ
+462 IDQATDHQIQQ
-475 PDALKVS
+475 NRPDALKVS
-482 YDTFK
+482 HDSFK

-497 IEDRWQKFPGEI
+497 IDERWQKFPGEI
-509 VPIGEQDVF
+509 VPMGEHDVF
-518 IGGIRF
+518 VGGLKY
-524 GNIFIGVQPRLGVQG
+524 GNIFIGVQPRIGVQG

-566 FQAHV
+566 FKAHAM
-571 LVHVGMHGSV
+571 VHVGMHGSV

-612 NNPSEST
+612 NNPSESS

-652 LVDFRERNF
+652 LVDVRERN
-661 SSSALASASLNE
+661 LAGNFEAKE
-673 PGDASGFE
+673 DGSGIE
-681 EAIMQ
+681 EAVMQ

-699 PVSEGFC
+699 PENEAFI

-712 YMYVSELENRLI
+712 YIYISELENRLI

-736 LEAQIIT
+736 IESQIIT
-743 ITETLKNRAEE
+743 ITETLKNREEE
-754 AKTLPAL
+754 AMTLPAI
-761 LMSAS
+761 LMSSS
-766 GKNGHFNSYEELTGR
+766 GKNGHYNSYEELTVR
-781 SRKGEEEA
+781 SRKGEEDA

-795 VDTSCRDFLQQVLF
+795 VDHACRDFVQQVLF
-809 DRKNI
+809 DRKNA
-814 AGAFATITGGAR
+814 AGAFASITGGAR

-832 AFVDQLIKEG
+832 PFIEQLSKEG
-842 SQLLFALRDNTGEL
+842 AQLLYALRDNTGEM
-856 DSLMKVLS
+856 DSLMKVLN

-901 LAFKRGTLIADS
+901 MAFKRGTLIADS
-913 IVKKHLEENDGQYPE
+913 IVKKHLEENDGEYPE

-942 KGEAVAVVIRLLGGE
+942 KGEAVAVVIRLFGGE
-957 PSYDAFGKISHYS
+957 PAYDAFGKISHYS
-970 LVSLDKLRRPRID
+970 LVPLEKLGRPRID

-1001 QLDRLVKEAAKAD
+1001 QLDRLIKDAAKAD
-1014 EPVEMNYVKKHVDEA
+1014 EPLDMNYVKKHVEEA
-1029 LASGMEYQSATAR
+1029 LASGVEFESATAR

-1054 VDDMIEDSAWDT
+1054 VDDMIEDSAWES

-1078 SSAYGGGRKGG
+1078 SSAYGGGRKGEK
-1089 NESDILQKLLGSVD
+1089 ESEILQKLLGSVD

-1139 GGDVKLNYVESF
+1139 AGDIKLNYVESF

-1172 LNPKWFEGMLNH
+1172 LNPKWFEGMLKH
-1184 GHSGAAEI
+1184 GHSGAGEI

-1222 LDPEMRE
+1222 LDPDMRE

-1248 ANGRGMWKADQ
+1248 AHGRGMWKADQ
-1259 SMIDELQEIYAD
+1259 DMINELQEIYAD
-1271 LEDRLEGLTDN
+1271 LEDRLEGMTDN

>member
-1 MSHLRK
+1 MSNRRK
-7 IVAVVGLE
+7 VVAIVGLE

-23 KIKGLLSSEAELT
+23 KIKGLLSTEADLT
-36 QLSDIDL
+36 QLSDVDL
-43 EKKHPDAAKAIQE
+43 DKKNPEAAAAIQE

-65 NFKDQIDWFKL
+65 NFKEQIDWFKL
-76 QLDQSNNEK
+76 QLDQSTNDK
-85 TIFIFESM
+85 TVFVFESM

-98 LTKVGSYSVGDGKA
+98 LTKVGGYSVGDGKA
-112 GMPDM
+112 GMPDI
-117 VKKVAKMLVNGRDED
+117 VKKVAKMLVKGRDED

-160 WLMVYSY
+160 WLLVYSY

-190 PVTVGAIVD
+190 ILTVGAIVD
-199 VPNMGIYHPDA
+199 VPNMGLYHPDA
-210 PAYFTDIKS
+210 PAYFKDVKS
-219 YKNWSKKRGINID
+219 YKAWMKKRGINID
-232 KGQKVGLLF
+232 KGEAVGLLF

-251 YIDNTIRVL
+251 YIDNTIRVF
-260 EKRGLHL
+260 EKRGIHL
-267 FPAFVMGVEGHVLV
+267 YPAFVMGVEGHVLV
-281 RDWFVKEKIDLLVN
+281 RDWLVKENIGLLVN

-333 PLLTQGFESWSELG
+333 PLLTQGFESWHELG
-347 VSPMQLTFTYAIPEM
+347 VSPMQITFTYAIPEM
-362 DGAICPV
+362 DGAICPI

-376 GKIETVPERLDR
+376 GKIETVPERIER
-388 LAGLVSQWLRLRATA
+388 LAGLVSQWLRLRTTA
-403 NKDKKVAFIVYDYP
+403 NRDKKVALIVYDYP

-435 LASLQRMKKEG
+435 LATLQRLKKEG
-446 YNVGQLP
+446 YTVGQLP
-453 ETPEALFKA
+453 ETSDALFHA
-462 IDQATDHQIKQHQ
+462 LDRATDHQIQQNQ

-482 YDTFK
+482 YETFK
-487 ELTSSRERER
+487 GLTSSRERER

-509 VPIGEQDVF
+509 VPMGEQDVF
-518 IGGIRF
+518 VGGIKY
-524 GNIFIGVQPRLGVQG
+524 GNIFIGVQPRIGIQG
-539 DPMRLLFDKSNTPHH
+539 DPMRLLFDKENTPHH

-566 FQAHV
+566 FQAHAM
-571 LVHVGMHGSV
+571 VHVGMHGSV

-597 DALLGEVPHIYIYPV
+597 DALLGEVPHFYIYPV

-652 LVDFRERNF
+652 LVDVRERN
-661 SSSALASASLNE
+661 LAGNFDGK
-673 PGDASGFE
+673 GDGTGIE
-681 EAIMQ
+681 EAVMQ

-699 PVSEGFC
+699 PENEEFI

-712 YMYVSELENRLI
+712 YIYISELENRLI

-736 LEAQIIT
+736 LESQIIT
-743 ITETLKNRAEE
+743 ITETLKNREDAG
-754 AKTLPAL
+754 KTLPYI
-761 LMSAS
+761 LMTSS
-766 GKNGHFNSYEELTGR
+766 GKNGHYNSYEELTAM
-781 SRKGEEEA
+781 SRKGDEES

-795 VDTSCRDFLQQVLF
+795 VENACRDFVQQVFF
-809 DRKNI
+809 DRKNV
-814 AGAFATITGGAR
+814 ASVFSSITGGTKL
-826 IPAEYV
+826 PV
-832 AFVDQLIKEG
+832 AYMPFVDQLTQDGAKI
-842 SQLLFALRDNTGEL
+842 LYALRDNTGEM
-856 DSLMKVLS
+856 DSLMKVLN

-887 RNIHSIDPWRIPSV
+887 RNIHSIDPWRIPSEM
-901 LAFKRGTLIADS
+901 AFKRGTLIADS
-913 IVKKHLEENDGQYPE
+913 IVKKHLEENDGKYPE

-957 PSYDAFGKISHYS
+957 PAYDAFGKISHYA
-970 LVSLDKLRRPRID
+970 LVPLDRLGRPRID

-1001 QLDRLVKEAAKAD
+1001 QLDRLIKAAAVAD
-1014 EPVEMNYVKKHVDEA
+1014 EPADMNYIKKHVDEA
-1029 LASGMEYQSATAR
+1029 LASGVEFESATAR
-1042 QFTQAPGAYGTY
+1042 QFTQSPGAYGTY
-1054 VDDMIEDSAWDT
+1054 VDDMIEDSAWDS

-1078 SSAYGGGRKGG
+1078 SSAYGGGRKGEK
-1089 NESDILQKLLGSVD
+1089 ESEILQKLLGSVD

-1117 DIDHYFSS
+1117 DIDHYFST

-1139 GGDVKLNYVESF
+1139 GGDIKLNYVESF

-1172 LNPKWFEGMLNH
+1172 LNPKWFEGMLKH
-1184 GHSGAAEI
+1184 GHSGAGEI

-1248 ANGRGMWKADQ
+1248 AHGRGMWKADQ
-1259 SMIDELQEIYAD
+1259 DMINELQEIYAD
-1271 LEDRLEGLTDN
+1271 LEDRLEGLTDT